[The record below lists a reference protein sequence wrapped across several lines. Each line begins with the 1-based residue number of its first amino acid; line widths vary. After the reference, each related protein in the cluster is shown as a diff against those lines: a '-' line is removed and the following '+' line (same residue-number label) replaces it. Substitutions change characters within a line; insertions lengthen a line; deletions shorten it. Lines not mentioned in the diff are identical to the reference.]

1 MTCGERRVR
10 YREVWVGGLM
20 GRVEGIVGWVDGIV
34 GRIERMSEKERDCR
48 PIYLDADAERERQGE
63 DEE

>member
-1 MTCGERRVR
+1 MWGEKGKVQRGLGRRDH
-10 YREVWVGGLM
+10 